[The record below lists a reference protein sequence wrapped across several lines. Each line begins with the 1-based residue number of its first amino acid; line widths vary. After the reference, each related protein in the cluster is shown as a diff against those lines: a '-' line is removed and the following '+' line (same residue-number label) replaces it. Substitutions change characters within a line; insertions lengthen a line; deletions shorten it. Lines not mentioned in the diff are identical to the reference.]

1 MGKQY
6 LGLEIEIIDITD
18 DIVTASSDFGPGQ
31 FDNTADDVYDFID

>member
-1 MGKQY
+1 MTKQY

-31 FDNTADDVYDFID
+31 FDNTADDVY